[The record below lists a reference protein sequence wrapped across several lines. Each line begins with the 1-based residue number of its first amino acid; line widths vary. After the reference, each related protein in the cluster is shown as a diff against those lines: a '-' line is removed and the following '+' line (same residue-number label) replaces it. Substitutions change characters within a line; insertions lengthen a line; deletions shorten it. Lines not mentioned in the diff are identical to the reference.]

1 MTAFIGSTGE
11 FTRWRCR
18 KFHRNGLYRAGANKI
33 SKAEVTPFGG
43 DGQVKNVN
51 K

>member
-1 MTAFIGSTGE
+1 MTAFLGSTGE

-18 KFHRNGLYRAGANKI
+18 EVHGNGLYRAGASEA

-43 DGQVKNVN
+43 AGQVKNIN

>member
-1 MTAFIGSTGE
+1 MTTFLGSTGE

-18 KFHRNGLYRAGANKI
+18 KVHGNGLYRAGVSKT
-33 SKAEVTPFGG
+33 SKAEVTPFGD

>member
-1 MTAFIGSTGE
+1 MTAFLGSTGE

-18 KFHRNGLYRAGANKI
+18 EVHGNGLYRTGAI
-33 SKAEVTPFGG
+33 EASQAEVTPFGDAG
-43 DGQVKNVN
+43 KVTNVN

>member
-1 MTAFIGSTGE
+1 MTAFLGSTGE

-18 KFHRNGLYRAGANKI
+18 EVHGNELYRAGLSEV
-33 SKAEVTPFGG
+33 SKAEVTPFVD